1 MKSLMP
7 AVLSAPQ
14 GTYSDLRVLRSGA
27 GWYIGTV
34 VQETGEPGSRDTC
47 YFANET
53 TADFALEL
61 LKRMR
66 AMNLAMR
73 KLEAT
78 SPGEV
83 PLDLSDAA
91 FSLDFAGALY
101 MCGLDAEQ
109 VGYRLEP

>member
-1 MKSLMP
+1 
-7 AVLSAPQ
+7 
-14 GTYSDLRVLRSGA
+14 
-27 GWYIGTV
+27 
-34 VQETGEPGSRDTC
+34 
-47 YFANET
+47 
-53 TADFALEL
+53 
-61 LKRMR
+61 
-66 AMNLAMR
+66 MNLAMR

>member
-14 GTYSDLRVLRSGA
+14 GTYSDLRVLRSPA

-53 TADFALEL
+53 AADFALEL

-73 KLEAT
+73 KAQAAL
-78 SPGEV
+78 PGEI
-83 PLDLSDAA
+83 PLDLSDTE
-91 FSLDFAGALY
+91 FSRDYAGALY